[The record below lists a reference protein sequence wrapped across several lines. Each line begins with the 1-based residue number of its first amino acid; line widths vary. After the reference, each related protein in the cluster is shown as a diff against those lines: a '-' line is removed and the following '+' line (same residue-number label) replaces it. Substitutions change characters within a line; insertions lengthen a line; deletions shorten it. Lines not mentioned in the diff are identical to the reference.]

1 MNKNFKKNN
10 FTFQKIIYLLQQY
23 WSEHGCHIYQA
34 IDIEVGAGTSHP
46 LTCLKALGTNPF
58 SAVYV
63 QPSRRPNDGRYG
75 MKNNRLQHYYQLQVI
90 IKPSPRNFQDLYINS
105 LKFLKIDLKNNDLR
119 FIEDNWENPTLGAC
133 GIGWEIWL
141 NGMEISQFTYFQQ
154 VGCIN
159 CKPITGEIT
168 YGLERIAMH
177 VQEIE
182 NIYDI
187 IWDNNKFNK
196 ITYGEIFKKNE
207 FEYSIYNFEY
217 SNIDFLINIF
227 NQYEKEINRLLKK
240 NKLLIY
246 PIYENILKIIHVFN
260 LLDARNVI
268 SVIER
273 QNYILC
279 IRNLMKILTN
289 RFYLSI
295 NK

>member
-1 MNKNFKKNN
+1 MNKNLKKTN
-10 FTFQKIIYLLQQY
+10 FTFQKIIRLLQKY
-23 WSEHGCHIYQA
+23 WSGYGCHIYQA

-46 LTCLKALGTNPF
+46 LTCLKALGSDPF
-58 SAVYV
+58 SAIYV

-90 IKPSPRNFQDLYINS
+90 IKPSPKNFQDLYINS
-105 LKFLKIDLKNNDLR
+105 LKFLKIDLNKNDLR

-133 GIGWEIWL
+133 GVGWEVWL

-177 VQEIE
+177 IQKIE
-182 NIYDI
+182 NIYNI
-187 IWDNNKFNK
+187 IWDSNKFNK
-196 ITYGEIFKKNE
+196 MTYGEIFKRNE
-207 FEYSIYNFEY
+207 FEHSIYNFEY
-217 SNIDFLINIF
+217 SNINFLINIF
-227 NQYEKEINRLLKK
+227 NQYKKEIDRLLKK
-240 NKLLIY
+240 KQLLIH
-246 PIYENILKIIHVFN
+246 PIYENILKIIHIFN

-273 QNYILC
+273 QNHILC

-289 RFYLSI
+289 RFYLEI